1 MESYMK
7 KILSTLVCAA
17 CLASVA
23 SADFLRVEAGAG
35 AWMQTPSG
43 GLVASTAGD
52 TGSDISNETE
62 QTEGYVWVMV
72 KHFVPIVPNLRVEYV
87 SLRNEGTATGTFDN
101 FTAQGKSSLDMTQ
114 YDIIPYY
121 NLLDNTFWVTVDV
134 GIDLKMVEMDY
145 KADDGTAAGYSDSLS
160 APIPMLYLRARTE
173 LPLTGLGAEADVKY
187 ISYSDT
193 TVYDVRIK
201 LDYTLGFIPIIQPAL
216 EVGYR
221 MQKFESDD
229 LDEINLNLDYAG
241 VYAGLMLRF

>member
-1 MESYMK
+1 MK
-7 KILSTLVCAA
+7 KLLSTLACVA
-17 CLASVA
+17 CLSTVA
-23 SADFLRVEAGAG
+23 TADFLRIEAGAG

-43 GLVASTAGD
+43 GLVASTAGH
-52 TGSDISNETE
+52 TGSDVSSETQ

-87 SLRNEGTATGTFDN
+87 SLKNEGSATGTFAD
-101 FTAQGKSSLDMTQ
+101 FTATGKTSLDMTQ

-145 KADDGTAAGYSDSLS
+145 KAEDGTATGYSDSLS

-193 TVYDVRIK
+193 TVYDIRIK
-201 LDYTLGFIPIIQPAL
+201 LDYTLGFIPVIQPAL

-221 MQKFESDD
+221 MQKFESND
-229 LDEINLNLDYAG
+229 LDDVNLNLDYAG

>member
-1 MESYMK
+1 MK
-7 KILSTLVCAA
+7 KLLSTLACVA
-17 CLASVA
+17 CLSTVA
-23 SADFLRVEAGAG
+23 TADFLRIEAGAG

-43 GLVASTAGD
+43 GLEASIVGNP
-52 TGSDISNETE
+52 GSDVSSEIQ

-87 SLRNEGTATGTFDN
+87 SVKNEGSASGKFTDDFTATGKT
-101 FTAQGKSSLDMTQ
+101 SLDMTQ

-121 NLLDNTFWVTVDV
+121 NLLDNTFWITVDV

-145 KADDGTAAGYSDSLS
+145 KAEDGTANGYSDSFS

-173 LPLTGLGAEADVKY
+173 LPLTGFGAEADVKY

-193 TVYDVRIK
+193 TVYDIRIK
-201 LDYTLGFIPIIQPAL
+201 LDYTLDFIPVIQPAL

-221 MQKFESDD
+221 MQKFESNELDD
-229 LDEINLNLDYAG
+229 VNLNLDYAG